1 MDKIL
6 YLECEAGISGD
17 MSVAALLDLGADEE
31 QLREALARVPL
42 SGYEI
47 RISRVKKSSIDC
59 LDFDVIL
66 SEEIDNHDHDMDYL
80 YGHCNEAEVPY
91 HQGHH
96 HEAEAPYHQ
105 RHHHEAEESCHHG
118 HSHEGS
124 GKDSLE
130 HVHTHHV
137 HRGLKDVYE
146 IIEGSQLSER
156 AERLAKDIFLI
167 LGRAEAKAHGHSLE
181 EVHFHEVGAV
191 DSIIDIIAVSVCMDS
206 LGIEKVCIKSLS
218 EGQGTIRCAHGILS
232 VPVPATLNI
241 VTEYGI
247 PLKSTGVK
255 GELVTPTGAAFAAAV
270 RNMDRLP
277 EEYVIE
283 KVGLG
288 AGKRDYKTS
297 GILRAMIIRAV

>member
-66 SEEIDNHDHDMDYL
+66 SEELDNHDHDMDYL
-80 YGHCNEAEVPY
+80 Y
-91 HQGHH
+91 
-96 HEAEAPYHQ
+96 
-105 RHHHEAEESCHHG
+105 G